1 MVKTRLK
8 KWGYSKNVSIKSE
21 EMLELVGKIV
31 EVESRGD
38 IRRSSTEVTLATG
51 KVVTLDRVAAH
62 LRRKKPKGS
71 GSQTVLQ
78 SKLSQLALLRTSQ
91 SPGPSPIS
99 LAITSPDIFQ
109 LPEGIFYDVRDFV
122 RGHGAFDPV
131 SAKTMVRNVSPESKK
146 IFGLIYSVRDFCV
159 NDKLEEAVAT
169 LHAAPKRFRQVIRT
183 NLEAIPRMLF
193 MTVVHLWNVP
203 GPSLRG
209 TVRALITL
217 IIQMAHEEAR
227 IELPREHPLRRIFLS
242 LSQADEETL
251 WDLCFQGWKCL
262 VQSYDSLQGSS
273 ASESAIGAWLDL
285 GGSAGFEALPI
296 AQLEHTLWANYQA
309 KVASLGE
316 SHQDSIWALFWCA
329 ELEQRKVKAQG
340 LPTDQLERLLKQTLH
355 ACESAPPGS
364 VVNQEANCHYLL
376 GEVYKARGDRA
387 RAEMHMRT
395 CIDRCIRHQ
404 GPDDPVAARITSV
417 LQQWYKEWQDAE
429 KFAAAQQEI
438 EEKMATLKA
447 SAEE

>member
-21 EMLELVGKIV
+21 EVQELMDKIV

-38 IRRSSTEVTLATG
+38 VRKTSTEVTLATG

-62 LRRKKPKGS
+62 LRRKKGPS
-71 GSQTVLQ
+71 TVLQ
-78 SKLSQLALLRTSQ
+78 SKLSQLALIRTSH

-99 LAITSPDIFQ
+99 LAITSPDVFH

-122 RGHGAFDPV
+122 RGQGAFNPV
-131 SAKTMVRNVSPESKK
+131 AAKTMVRNVTPESKQVY
-146 IFGLIYSVRDFCV
+146 GVIYSARDFYL
-159 NDKLEEAVAT
+159 DDRLDEAIAT
-169 LHAAPKRFRQVIRT
+169 LNAAPKRFREVIRT

-193 MTVVHLWNVP
+193 MTVVHLWTVP

-209 TVRALITL
+209 TVKALIRLT
-217 IIQMAHEEAR
+217 IEMAHEEAR
-227 IELPREHPLRRIFLS
+227 AELHREHPLRRILLA

-251 WDLCFQGWKCL
+251 WDLSFQGWKCL
-262 VQSYDSLQGSS
+262 VQSYDSLQGSA

-296 AQLEHTLWANYQA
+296 TELENTLRANYQA

-316 SHQDSIWALFWCA
+316 SHQDSIWASFWCA

-340 LPTDQLERLLKQTLH
+340 LPTDELERLLKQTLR
-355 ACESAPPGS
+355 ACEDAEPGS
-364 VVNQEANCHYLL
+364 VLNQEANCHYLL
-376 GEVYKARGDRA
+376 GEIYKARGDRV

-395 CIDRCIRHQ
+395 CIDRCVHHQ
-404 GPDDPVAARITSV
+404 GPDDPVAARVTSV
-417 LQQWYKEWQDAE
+417 LQGWYQEWQDME
-429 KFAAAQQEI
+429 KVAATQQEI

-447 SAEE
+447 STEN